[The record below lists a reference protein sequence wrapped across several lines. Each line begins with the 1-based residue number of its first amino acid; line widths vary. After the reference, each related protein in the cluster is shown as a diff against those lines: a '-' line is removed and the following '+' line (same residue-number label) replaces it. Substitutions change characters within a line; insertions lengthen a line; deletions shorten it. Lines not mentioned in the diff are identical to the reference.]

1 MSQIV
6 ATIGKIESVESLNVV
21 TFVSNGSRLTMVS
34 LELDEEVSV
43 GRNVTLSCKPTSV
56 ALAKPEI
63 LKKERGE
70 MLSYAN
76 QIAVTITS
84 VTKGKLLSSVL
95 LRFGD
100 ATLEALIITASLE
113 QMGLEE
119 GDAAIALI
127 KVSDLS
133 ILEVL
138 DD

>member
-63 LKKERGE
+63 LKKEGE

-76 QIAVTITS
+76 QIEVTITS

-113 QMGLEE
+113 QMGLKE
-119 GDAAIALI
+119 GDAAVALI

>member
-21 TFVSNGSRLTMVS
+21 TFISNGSRLTMVS

-76 QIAVTITS
+76 QIAVTVTS

-100 ATLEALIITASLE
+100 AILEALIITASLE

-119 GDAAIALI
+119 GDAAVALI

>member
-63 LKKERGE
+63 LKNERGE

-76 QIAVTITS
+76 QIEVTITS

-113 QMGLEE
+113 QMGLKE
-119 GDAAIALI
+119 GDAAVALI

>member
-21 TFVSNGSRLTMVS
+21 TFISNGSRLTMVS
-34 LELDEEVSV
+34 LELGEEVSV

-76 QIAVTITS
+76 QIAVTVTS

-100 ATLEALIITASLE
+100 AILEALIITASLE

-119 GDAAIALI
+119 GDAAVALI

>member
-63 LKKERGE
+63 LKNERGE

-113 QMGLEE
+113 QMGLKE

>member
-34 LELDEEVSV
+34 LELGEEVSV

-113 QMGLEE
+113 QMGLKE

>member
-1 MSQIV
+1 
-6 ATIGKIESVESLNVV
+6 
-21 TFVSNGSRLTMVS
+21 MVS

-76 QIAVTITS
+76 QIAVTVTS

-100 ATLEALIITASLE
+100 AILEALIITASLE

-119 GDAAIALI
+119 GDAAVALI

>member
-34 LELDEEVSV
+34 LELGEKISV

-63 LKKERGE
+63 LRNERGE

-113 QMGLEE
+113 QMGLKE
-119 GDAAIALI
+119 GDAAVALI

>member
-34 LELDEEVSV
+34 LELGEKISV

-56 ALAKPEI
+56 ALTKPEI
-63 LKKERGE
+63 LRNERGE

-113 QMGLEE
+113 QMGLKE
-119 GDAAIALI
+119 GDAAVALI

>member
-34 LELDEEVSV
+34 LELGEKISV

-63 LKKERGE
+63 LKNERGE

-113 QMGLEE
+113 QMGLKE